1 MLRSPKIGQCIA
13 IYGNPCHRKKEPMP
27 ERTKHISSN
36 FDAALYDLR
45 NDILMMS
52 TLTDRMFQNAI
63 TGLLDRNTE
72 LCEQVEADDEEVDIL
87 EKQIDQEGVALLI
100 RFHPVA
106 SDMREVVSAMKI
118 GGHLEQ
124 IADECVTIVRRAK
137 KLNSGPALGE
147 IALIER
153 PRLLASGIFRD
164 SIRAFADGD
173 CELARTLKFKD
184 RELDDAIDEVIERLS
199 ARASLESDAARS
211 CLDLIF
217 IAAPLNGSGT
227 TRRVLL
233 KTPFGAIRGMI
244 FVIPILQKMRSPIRA
259 LH

>member
-1 MLRSPKIGQCIA
+1 
-13 IYGNPCHRKKEPMP
+13 MP
-27 ERTKHISSN
+27 ERTKHISSS
-36 FDAALYDLR
+36 FEGALYDLR
-45 NDILMMS
+45 NDILMMA

-63 TGLLDRNTE
+63 TGLLDRDTE
-72 LCEQVEADDEEVDIL
+72 LCEQVEADDDEVDIL
-87 EKQIDQEGVALLI
+87 EKQIDQKGVALLI

-137 KLNSGPALGE
+137 KLNSEAAFRD
-147 IALIER
+147 IALLER

-199 ARASLESDAARS
+199 ARASFESDAARS

-217 IAAPLNGSGT
+217 IA
-227 TRRVLL
+227 
-233 KTPFGAIRGMI
+233 
-244 FVIPILQKMRSPIRA
+244 RA
-259 LH
+259 LERIGDNSTSIAEDSFWRDQGDDIRHSYPPKKTKPD

>member
-1 MLRSPKIGQCIA
+1 
-13 IYGNPCHRKKEPMP
+13 MP
-27 ERTKHISSN
+27 AWTKHISSR
-36 FDAALYDLR
+36 FDGALYDLR

-63 TGLLDRNTE
+63 TGLLERNTE
-72 LCEQVEADDEEVDIL
+72 LCDQVEADDEEVDIL
-87 EKQIDQEGVALLI
+87 EKQIDQKGVELLI

-137 KLNSGPALGE
+137 KLNFDAVLRELALV
-147 IALIER
+147 ER
-153 PRLLASGIFRD
+153 PRSLASGIFRD
-164 SIRAFADGD
+164 SIRAFAEGD

-199 ARASLESDAARS
+199 ARASFGSDAARS

-217 IAAPLNGSGT
+217 IA
-227 TRRVLL
+227 
-233 KTPFGAIRGMI
+233 
-244 FVIPILQKMRSPIRA
+244 RA
-259 LH
+259 LERIGDNATSIAEDSFWRDEGDDIRHSYPPKKTNPDGTSRDKPNLPK

>member
-1 MLRSPKIGQCIA
+1 
-13 IYGNPCHRKKEPMP
+13 MP

-63 TGLLDRNTE
+63 TALLYRNTG

-118 GGHLEQ
+118 SGHLEQ
-124 IADECVTIVRRAK
+124 IADECVTIVRRTK
-137 KLNSGPALGE
+137 KLNRQPALQE
-147 IALIER
+147 VALIER
-153 PRLLASGIFRD
+153 PRLLASSIFRD
-164 SIRAFADGD
+164 SIRAFADRD

-184 RELDDAIDEVIERLS
+184 RELDDAIDEVMERLS
-199 ARASLESDAARS
+199 ARASLEGDAARS

-217 IAAPLNGSGT
+217 IA
-227 TRRVLL
+227 
-233 KTPFGAIRGMI
+233 
-244 FVIPILQKMRSPIRA
+244 RA
-259 LH
+259 LERIGDNSTSIAEDSFWRDQGDDIRHSYPPKKAERN

>member
-1 MLRSPKIGQCIA
+1 
-13 IYGNPCHRKKEPMP
+13 MP
-27 ERTKHISSN
+27 ERAKHISSS
-36 FDAALYDLR
+36 FDGALYGLK

-63 TGLLDRNTE
+63 TGLLERNIE
-72 LCEQVEADDEEVDIL
+72 LCDQVEADDEEVDIL
-87 EKQIDQEGVALLI
+87 EKQIDQKGVALLI

-137 KLNSGPALGE
+137 KLNFDAVLRE
-147 IALIER
+147 IPLIER
-153 PRLLASGIFRD
+153 PRLLVSGIFRD

-173 CELARTLKFKD
+173 CEVARTLKFKD
-184 RELDDAIDEVIERLS
+184 RELDDAIDEVIERLT
-199 ARASLESDAARS
+199 ARTSLESDATRS

-217 IAAPLNGSGT
+217 IA
-227 TRRVLL
+227 
-233 KTPFGAIRGMI
+233 
-244 FVIPILQKMRSPIRA
+244 RA
-259 LH
+259 LERIGDNATNIAEESFWRDQGDDIRHSYPPKGRK

>member
-1 MLRSPKIGQCIA
+1 
-13 IYGNPCHRKKEPMP
+13 MP
-27 ERTKHISSN
+27 ERTKHISSS
-36 FDAALYDLR
+36 FDGVLYDLR
-45 NDILMMS
+45 NDILMMA

-87 EKQIDQEGVALLI
+87 EKQIDQKGVALLI

-106 SDMREVVSAMKI
+106 TDMREVVSAMKV

-137 KLNSGPALGE
+137 KLNSEAALRE
-147 IALIER
+147 IALVER
-153 PRLLASGIFRD
+153 PRLLVSGIFRD

-173 CELARTLKFKD
+173 CELARTLKFRD

-199 ARASLESDAARS
+199 ARASFEADAARS

-217 IAAPLNGSGT
+217 IA
-227 TRRVLL
+227 
-233 KTPFGAIRGMI
+233 
-244 FVIPILQKMRSPIRA
+244 RA
-259 LH
+259 LERIGDNSTSIAEDSFWRDQGDDIRHSYPPKKAKPD

>member
-1 MLRSPKIGQCIA
+1 M
-13 IYGNPCHRKKEPMP
+13 
-27 ERTKHISSN
+27 KHILSS
-36 FDAALYDLR
+36 FDGALYDLK

-63 TGLLDRNTE
+63 TALLDRNTE

-87 EKQIDQEGVALLI
+87 EKQIDQKGVALLI

-124 IADECVTIVRRAK
+124 IANECVTIVRRAK
-137 KLNSGPALGE
+137 KLNYEAALRE
-147 IALIER
+147 VALLER

-184 RELDDAIDEVIERLS
+184 RELDDATAEVIEGIT
-199 ARASLESDAARS
+199 ARASLEPDAARA
-211 CLDLIF
+211 CLDVIF
-217 IAAPLNGSGT
+217 I
-227 TRRVLL
+227 V
-233 KTPFGAIRGMI
+233 
-244 FVIPILQKMRSPIRA
+244 RA
-259 LH
+259 LERIGDNATSIAEDSFWREQGEDIRHSYPPKKAEPDRSSRDEPNLPR

>member
-1 MLRSPKIGQCIA
+1 
-13 IYGNPCHRKKEPMP
+13 MP
-27 ERTKHISSN
+27 EWIKHISSR
-36 FDAALYDLR
+36 FDGALYDLR

-63 TGLLDRNTE
+63 TALLDRNTE

-87 EKQIDQEGVALLI
+87 EKQIDQKGVALLI

-137 KLNSGPALGE
+137 KLNYEAALRE
-147 IALIER
+147 VALLER

-217 IAAPLNGSGT
+217 IA
-227 TRRVLL
+227 
-233 KTPFGAIRGMI
+233 
-244 FVIPILQKMRSPIRA
+244 RA
-259 LH
+259 LERIGDNATSIAEDSFWRDEGDDIRHSYPPKKTNPDGTSRDKPNLPK

>member
-1 MLRSPKIGQCIA
+1 
-13 IYGNPCHRKKEPMP
+13 MP
-27 ERTKHISSN
+27 EQTKHISSS
-36 FDAALYDLR
+36 FDGALYELR
-45 NDILMMS
+45 NDILMMA

-87 EKQIDQEGVALLI
+87 EKQIDQKGVELLI

-137 KLNSGPALGE
+137 KLNSEVTLRE
-147 IALIER
+147 IALVAQ

-184 RELDDAIDEVIERLS
+184 RELDDAIDEVMERLS
-199 ARASLESDAARS
+199 TRASLESDAARS

-217 IAAPLNGSGT
+217 I
-227 TRRVLL
+227 V
-233 KTPFGAIRGMI
+233 
-244 FVIPILQKMRSPIRA
+244 RA
-259 LH
+259 LERIGDNATSIAEDSFWRDQGDDIRHSYPPKKAKPD

>member
-1 MLRSPKIGQCIA
+1 
-13 IYGNPCHRKKEPMP
+13 MP
-27 ERTKHISSN
+27 EQRKHIRSS
-36 FDAALYDLR
+36 FDGALYDLR

-63 TGLLDRNTE
+63 TALLDRNTE
-72 LCEQVEADDEEVDIL
+72 LCDQVEADDEEIDIL
-87 EKQIDQEGVALLI
+87 EKQIDQKGVELLI

-137 KLNSGPALGE
+137 KLNYEAPLREVAL
-147 IALIER
+147 LER

-184 RELDDAIDEVIERLS
+184 RELDDATAEVIERIT
-199 ARASLESDAARS
+199 ARASLEPDAARA
-211 CLDLIF
+211 CLGVIF
-217 IAAPLNGSGT
+217 IA
-227 TRRVLL
+227 
-233 KTPFGAIRGMI
+233 
-244 FVIPILQKMRSPIRA
+244 RA
-259 LH
+259 LERIGDNATSIAEDSFWRDQGDDIRHSYPPKKTELDKRSRDEPNLPR

>member
-1 MLRSPKIGQCIA
+1 
-13 IYGNPCHRKKEPMP
+13 MP
-27 ERTKHISSN
+27 EWTKHISSR
-36 FDAALYDLR
+36 FDGALYDLR

-63 TGLLDRNTE
+63 TGLLERNTE
-72 LCEQVEADDEEVDIL
+72 LCDQVEADDEEVDIL
-87 EKQIDQEGVALLI
+87 EKQIDQKGVELLI

-137 KLNSGPALGE
+137 KLNFDAVLRELALV
-147 IALIER
+147 ER
-153 PRLLASGIFRD
+153 PRSLASGIFRD
-164 SIRAFADGD
+164 SIRAFAEGD

-199 ARASLESDAARS
+199 ARASLGSDAARS

-217 IAAPLNGSGT
+217 IA
-227 TRRVLL
+227 
-233 KTPFGAIRGMI
+233 
-244 FVIPILQKMRSPIRA
+244 RA
-259 LH
+259 LERIGDNATSIAEDSFWRDEGDDIRHSYPPKKTHPDGTSRDKPNLPK